1 MESVMHSEVDFN
13 QNGKHCGY
21 IRLPHSVHRSA
32 YGWIPL
38 PVASIKNGAGPKIVL
53 SAGVHGDEYD
63 GQIILNQLIR
73 QLEPEQISGQI
84 IILPMTNFP
93 AAQAGL
99 RTSPLDDLNLNR
111 VFPGNAQGTPTEM
124 IAHYM
129 ETVLMQA
136 ADYYIDIH
144 SGGSS
149 LEYLPVALY
158 GESEWPDTQQKLAL
172 VLESLRLPYALN
184 LGTAE
189 RVGWYTTSAAQRNGA
204 CAVTVELGGNGQV
217 NSEYVLMFQESLRR
231 MLSTVGC
238 LNEKVA
244 AAEVE
249 TRYVASSQELRV
261 YAYADGLF
269 EPLVKPGDEVAIGD
283 LMAYLHDPATPG
295 SDPVAVL
302 AGADGM
308 VICYRVLAQVRR
320 GDCLFELV
328 A

>member
-21 IRLPHSVHRSA
+21 IRLPYSVHRSA

-38 PVASIKNGAGPKIVL
+38 PVASIKQGAGPKVVL
-53 SAGVHGDEYD
+53 SAGVHGDEYE

-84 IILPMTNFP
+84 IILPMANFP

-111 VFPGNAQGTPTEM
+111 IFPGNAHGTPTEM

-129 ETVLMQA
+129 ETVIMKG
-136 ADYYIDIH
+136 ADYYVDIH

-158 GESEWPDTQQKLAL
+158 NQSDWPDTQQRQQL
-172 VLESLRLPYALN
+172 VLESLGLPYALD
-184 LGTAE
+184 LGKDLT
-189 RVGWYTTSAAQRNGA
+189 GWYTTSAAQRNGA
-204 CAVTVELGGNGQV
+204 CEVTVELGGNGRV
-217 NSEYVLMFQESLRR
+217 NSEYVTLFQESLRR
-231 MLSTVGC
+231 MLVAVGC

-244 AAEVE
+244 ASAVE

-269 EPLVKPGDEVAIGD
+269 ESLVKPGDEVAMGD
-283 LMAYLHDPATPG
+283 MVAYLHDPSTPG

-302 AGADGM
+302 ANATGM
-308 VICYRVLAQVRR
+308 VISYRVLAQVQR

>member
-38 PVASIKNGAGPKIVL
+38 PVASIKNGSGPKVVL
-53 SAGVHGDEYD
+53 SAGVHGDEYE

-73 QLEPEQISGQI
+73 QLESEQISGQI
-84 IILPMTNFP
+84 IILPMANFP

-111 VFPGNAQGTPTEM
+111 VFPGKAQGTPTEM

-129 ETVLMQA
+129 ETVLMEE

-158 GESEWPDTQQKLAL
+158 GESEWPDTQQRQQL
-172 VLESLRLPYALN
+172 VLDSLSLPYALD
-184 LGTAE
+184 LSKDRA
-189 RVGWYTTSAAQRNGA
+189 GWYTTSAAQRNGA

-217 NSEYVLMFQESLRR
+217 NSEHVVMFQESLRR
-231 MLSTVGC
+231 VLSAVGC

-244 AAEVE
+244 ASEVE
-249 TRYVASSQELRV
+249 TRYVTSSPELRV

-269 EPLVKPGDEVAIGD
+269 EPLVKLGDEVAMGD
-283 LMAYLHDPATPG
+283 LLAYLHDPSTPG

-308 VICYRVLAQVRR
+308 VISYRVLAQVRR

>member
-38 PVASIKNGAGPKIVL
+38 PVASIKNGAGPKVVL
-53 SAGVHGDEYD
+53 SAGVHGDEYE

-73 QLEPEQISGQI
+73 QLEPEQISGQV
-84 IILPMTNFP
+84 IILPMANFP
-93 AAQAGL
+93 AAEAGL

-111 VFPGNAQGTPTEM
+111 IFPGNAQGTPTEM

-129 ETVLMQA
+129 ETVIMKE

-158 GESEWPDTQQKLAL
+158 SESDWPDTQQRQQL
-172 VLESLRLPYALN
+172 VLDSLGLPYALG
-184 LGTAE
+184 LDESRMA
-189 RVGWYTTSAAQRNGA
+189 WYTTSAAQRNAA
-204 CAVTVELGGNGQV
+204 CAVTIELGGNGQV
-217 NSEYVLMFQESLRR
+217 NSDYVVMFQESLRR
-231 MLSTVGC
+231 MLSAVGC
-238 LNEKVA
+238 LNEKVTA
-244 AAEVE
+244 SEVE
-249 TRYVASSQELRV
+249 TRYVKSSQDLRV
-261 YAYADGLF
+261 YAYSDGLF
-269 EPLVKPGDEVAIGD
+269 EPLVRPGDEVALGD
-283 LMAYLHDPATPG
+283 LVAYLHDPSTPG

-308 VICYRVLAQVRR
+308 VICYRVLTQVRR